1 MEETNVKTKIN
12 TADIRLVIPV
22 FLLNKLKQHPLTQ
35 GLYPISLGQSSQ
47 NSGYQINQ
55 QKMNHHCLVYCQT
68 GEIIL
73 NDNGRSLRI
82 KRGDIALKSPSQSL
96 QINTQDNQN
105 HDYYWINFTGNLAL
119 DFAQRL
125 LMKMDNDIAHVGDL
139 TNIFNDFD
147 ELLALGQK
155 GYTATNVIHAVHVLQ
170 QALSFLA
177 LQLRLN
183 VFNKS
188 SKFDLEAIENLM
200 RNNLHHELNLDTLAH
215 YSQLSKYHF
224 CKKFKELTDSTPI
237 QHFINMKMQKACFLL
252 DNTTDAIKKVAEAL
266 GYSDPYYF
274 SRLFKKTVGMSPK
287 QYRGSHQST
296 L

>member
-1 MEETNVKTKIN
+1 MEETKLN

-22 FLLNKLKQHPLTQ
+22 FLLNKLKQHPLTL

-55 QKMNHHCLVYCQT
+55 QKMNHHCLVYCQS

-73 NDNGRSLRI
+73 NDNGKLQRI
-82 KRGDIALKSPSQSL
+82 KRGDIVLKSPSQSL
-96 QINTQDNQN
+96 QIQTQANQN
-105 HDYYWINFTGNLAL
+105 HDYYWINFTGDLAV

-125 LMKMDNDIAHVGDL
+125 LMKMDNDKAHVGDL

-183 VFNKS
+183 AFNKS
-188 SKFDLEAIENLM
+188 SKFDLESIENLM
-200 RNNLHHELNLDTLAH
+200 RNNLHNELNLDTLAH

-237 QHFINMKMQKACFLL
+237 QHYINMKMHKACFLL
-252 DNTTDAIKKVAEAL
+252 DNTTDAIRQIAEVL

-287 QYRGSHQST
+287 Q
-296 L
+296 